1 MLIGWLEK
9 GVGTCAGLFSFT
21 PIPTYLLI
29 FVRLYKT
36 VQKRVSIS
44 IVFLLFLVNGIFA
57 QKETTAD
64 NIGLV
69 YRKEFTIGPLIHTG
83 GFGAMYRTGKYVDG
97 FKRRFW
103 EFKIYNIKHT
113 KEARTINPYYENSR
127 GFILG
132 KVNSLTNLSASKT
145 WQHTIYSK
153 GDRGGVEI
161 RYHYTT
167 GINLGLYKPVYL
179 RVINTGADSIV
190 TEKYNPAKHQTI
202 NILGRGGLFSG
213 ITEIKPRPGLHLA
226 TGMSFEFAQ
235 TDNKVWAVELG
246 AQFDIFAFSEPIM
259 ANYRNRPY
267 FLNFYLAFL
276 YGKKK
281 N

>member
-1 MLIGWLEK
+1 MRKSI
-9 GVGTCAGLFSFT
+9 A
-21 PIPTYLLI
+21 I
-29 FVRLYKT
+29 T
-36 VQKRVSIS
+36 VF
-44 IVFLLFLVNGIFA
+44 FLLFLVTGLMA
-57 QKETTAD
+57 QKETAAD

-69 YRKEFTIGPLIHTG
+69 YRKEFTIGPLIHTN
-83 GFGAMYRTGKYVDG
+83 GFGAMFRTGRYVDG

-103 EFKIYNIKHT
+103 EFTLYNIKHP
-113 KEARTINPYYENSR
+113 KEGRAINPYYENSR

-132 KVNSLTNLSASKT
+132 KLNSLTNIAASKT
-145 WQHTIYSK
+145 WQRTIYSK

-167 GINLGLYKPVYL
+167 GVNLGLYKPVYL

-190 TEKYNPAKHQTI
+190 TEKYDPNKHQLV

-235 TDNKVWAVELG
+235 ADNKVWAVEVG
-246 AQFDIFAFSEPIM
+246 AQFDIFAFAPPIM

-267 FLNFYLAFL
+267 FLNFYLAVML
-276 YGKKK
+276 GKKK

>member
-1 MLIGWLEK
+1 MQQR
-9 GVGTCAGLFSFT
+9 AS
-21 PIPTYLLI
+21 I
-29 FVRLYKT
+29 F
-36 VQKRVSIS
+36 
-44 IVFLLFLVNGIFA
+44 IVLLLFLSTGLFA

-69 YRKEFTIGPLIHTG
+69 YRKEFTIGPIIHTN
-83 GFGAMYRTGKYVDG
+83 GFGAMFRTGKYVDG

-103 EFKIYNIKHT
+103 EFSIYNIKHN
-113 KEARTINPYYENSR
+113 KEGRTINPYYENSR

-132 KVNSLTNLSASKT
+132 KLNSLTNIAASKT
-145 WQHTIYSK
+145 WQRTVYSK
-153 GDRGGVEI
+153 GDKGGVEI
-161 RYHYTT
+161 RYHYTA
-167 GINLGLYKPVYL
+167 GVNLGLFKPVYL

-190 TEKYNPAKHQTI
+190 SERYNPDKHQVI
-202 NILGRGGLFSG
+202 NILGRAGLFSG

-235 TDNKVWAVELG
+235 TDNKVWAVEVG
-246 AQFDIFAFSEPIM
+246 AQFDIFAFPEPIM

-267 FLNFYLAFL
+267 FVNFYLAFL